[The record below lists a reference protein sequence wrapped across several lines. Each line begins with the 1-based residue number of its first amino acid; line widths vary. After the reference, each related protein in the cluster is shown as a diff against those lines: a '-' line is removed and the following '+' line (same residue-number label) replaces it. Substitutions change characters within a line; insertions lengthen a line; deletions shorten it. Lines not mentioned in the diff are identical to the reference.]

1 MAEVQDH
8 RWQVTPDDFAVRIDL
23 LDAPGFFK
31 DSVVVEAGTRALV
44 IDDGQYQGEIPPG
57 EHTMQSF
64 IEKLKFWKRK
74 QATIVLTRLEDQIVE
89 IVVLQVRT
97 AENLL
102 VDITTR
108 LVVKIDDVEDFF
120 NNMMGAY
127 PDISMEQMKGF
138 IEPILN
144 QAIWEA
150 VRNHSIEELKG
161 AAASQ
166 AITDGI
172 SEQLKLRL
180 LRYGINFVD
189 VQLVT
194 IYHEAYDEQQ
204 EKQAG
209 VWLKSRDDEIVSEDK
224 LREIKAG
231 ERTNELEIL
240 AKNVKVEYYDQ
251 STGVGEKKVEAMVRR
266 VEVRDNL
273 AKVYNSDKMNKV
285 NTKEDLAKL
294 MAEVDKN
301 ELLRQEEND
310 VMLAE
315 YDQRKENREDA
326 RDHLLKLLG
335 LNRAEEVAALD
346 RAIEHAK
353 KIEELDHLIEL
364 AERTSTQRNQA
375 WAAHVKEERQNARD
389 NYAKTTED
397 QDRGYALAKEK
408 LRQDVDL
415 DWEGMLKEQREASLQ
430 GDIDLAKKERTSQIE
445 LLEEELKDR
454 LAESD
459 RNRKR
464 YEEDQRMELDRLG
477 TESQLDK
484 LERLNELNYA
494 QNEREQ
500 HLAEREQRLASEME
514 ILREDRVSERN
525 IDRINAMKGM
535 TSDELLATAGSENAA
550 ILAGVKNNEA
560 LKNERQAMNERY
572 IAQEKE
578 NTDTIKEVLK
588 DAMTT
593 QQTVLNAVV
602 QKDTPAATAPVAAP
616 PPPAEAKV
624 WKLSVDGKEYGNYS
638 FTDLQ
643 AQVNDGLLTSVT
655 MVWKSGFDGWQQAS
669 HVAELSQLFGDSPP
683 PPESPAPP
691 PPPPVA

>member
-1 MAEVQDH
+1 MAHGNENDR
-8 RWQVTPDDFAVRIDL
+8 RWKTKPDEFAVRVDL
-23 LDAPGFFK
+23 PDAPGLLK
-31 DSVVVEAGTRALV
+31 SSIVVEAGTRALV

-108 LVVKIDDVEDFF
+108 LAVKIDDVEDFF

-127 PDISMEQMKGF
+127 SAISMEQMKGF

-180 LRYGINFVD
+180 LRYGINFVN

-194 IYHEAYDEQQ
+194 IYHDAYDEQQ

-231 ERTNELEIL
+231 ERTKELEIL
-240 AKNVKVEYYDQ
+240 AKNVKLKYYDQ

-273 AKVYNSDKMNKV
+273 EKMYNSDKMNKV
-285 NTKEDLAKL
+285 NTQEDLAKL

-353 KIEELDHLIEL
+353 KMEELDHLIEL

-375 WAAHVKEERQNARD
+375 WAAHVKEERQNASD
-389 NYAKTTED
+389 NYAKATED

-415 DWEGMLKEQREASLQ
+415 DWEGMLKEQREASLL

-494 QNEREQ
+494 HN
-500 HLAEREQRLASEME
+500 EREQRLASEME
-514 ILREDRVSERN
+514 ILREDRVSQRN
-525 IDRINAMKGM
+525 IDHINAMKGM
-535 TSDELLATAGSENAA
+535 TSDELLATAGAENAA

-560 LKNERQAMNERY
+560 LKNERQAMNERF

-578 NTDTIKEVLK
+578 KTDAITTALK

-602 QKDTPAATAPVAAP
+602 QKDTPAATVAATP
-616 PPPAEAKV
+616 PPPTAEAKV

-643 AQVNDGLLTSVT
+643 AQVKDGLLTSVT

-669 HVAELSQLFGDSPP
+669 QIAELSQLFGDSPP
-683 PPESPAPP
+683 PPEAPAPP
-691 PPPPVA
+691 PPPVA

>member
-1 MAEVQDH
+1 MAEVQNR
-8 RWQVTPDDFAVRIDL
+8 RWQVKPEDFAVRIDL
-23 LDAPGFFK
+23 PDAPGFFK

-64 IEKLKFWKRK
+64 TEKLKFWKRK

-108 LVVKIDDVEDFF
+108 LAVKIDDVEDFF

-127 PDISMEQMKGF
+127 SAISMEQMKGF

-180 LRYGINFVD
+180 LRYGINFVN

-194 IYHEAYDEQQ
+194 IYHDAYDEQQ

-231 ERTNELEIL
+231 ERTKELEIL
-240 AKNVKVEYYDQ
+240 AKNVKLKYYDQ

-273 AKVYNSDKMNKV
+273 EKMYNSDKMNKV
-285 NTKEDLAKL
+285 NTQEDLAKL

-326 RDHLLKLLG
+326 RDHLVKLLG

-353 KIEELDHLIEL
+353 KMEELDHLIEL

-375 WAAHVKEERQNARD
+375 WAAHVKEERQNASD
-389 NYAKTTED
+389 NYAKATED

-415 DWEGMLKEQREASLQ
+415 DWEGMLKEQREASLL

-494 QNEREQ
+494 HN
-500 HLAEREQRLASEME
+500 EREQRLASEME
-514 ILREDRVSERN
+514 ILREDRVSQRN
-525 IDRINAMKGM
+525 IDHINAMKGM
-535 TSDELLATAGSENAA
+535 TSDELLATAGAENAA

-560 LKNERQAMNERY
+560 LKNERQAMNERF

-578 NTDTIKEVLK
+578 KTDAITTALK

-602 QKDTPAATAPVAAP
+602 QKDTPAATVAATP
-616 PPPAEAKV
+616 PPPTAEAKV

-643 AQVNDGLLTSVT
+643 AQVKDGLLTSVT

-669 HVAELSQLFGDSPP
+669 QIAELSQLFGDSPP
-683 PPESPAPP
+683 PPEAPAPP
-691 PPPPVA
+691 PPPVA